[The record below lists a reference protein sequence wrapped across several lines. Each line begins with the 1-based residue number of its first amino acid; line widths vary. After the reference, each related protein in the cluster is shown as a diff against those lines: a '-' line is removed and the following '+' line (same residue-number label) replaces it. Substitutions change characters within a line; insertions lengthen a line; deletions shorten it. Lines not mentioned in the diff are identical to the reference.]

1 VASNTVT
8 ATPRSAAPTSYLGEL
23 WRRREFAWYLAM
35 GKLRARNASTAL
47 GLLWWVLNP
56 LLLAGVYFFAFGVI
70 LGTQRGDPNYLAYLV
85 AGLFVFHYTTQSMT
99 AGAASILNSGKL
111 LVNLKFPRMILPIS
125 AIIEAGVGF
134 LVSLVVFF
142 ALVIPLSD
150 IRPTWSLAYVPPAF
164 VLQTLFNVGL
174 AAFIARLAVPF
185 RDIGNLLPFLTR
197 LWLYLSPVIW
207 PISMIDKAPAWAQT
221 LMHSNPMYWLLE
233 LYRGALLSRPISP
246 EAWIISGA
254 WALFALLL
262 GVTLFVRQEGSM
274 ARYL

>member
-1 VASNTVT
+1 LA
-8 ATPRSAAPTSYLGEL
+8 LGKI
-23 WRRREFAWYLAM
+23 
-35 GKLRARNASTAL
+35 GARNASTAL

-164 VLQTLFNVGL
+164 ILQTLFNVGL

-207 PISMIDKAPAWAQT
+207 PISMIDRAPEWAQT
-221 LMHSNPMYWLLE
+221 LMRSNPMYWLLE
-233 LYRGALLSRPISP
+233 LYRGALLARPISYQ
-246 EAWIISGA
+246 AWIIAGA
-254 WALFALLL
+254 WALFALVF
-262 GVTLFVRQEGSM
+262 GVVLFVRQEGSM

>member
-8 ATPRSAAPTSYLGEL
+8 ATPRPAAPTSYLGEL

-56 LLLAGVYFFAFGVI
+56 LLLAGVYFFAFGVV

-85 AGLFVFHYTTQSMT
+85 AGLFVFHYTTQSMN

-111 LVNLKFPRMILPIS
+111 LVNLKFPRMILPLS

-150 IRPTWSLAYVPPAF
+150 VRPTWSLAYVPPAF
-164 VLQTLFNVGL
+164 ILQTLFNVGI
-174 AAFIARLAVPF
+174 AAFVARLAVPF

-197 LWLYLSPVIW
+197 LWLYLSPIIW
-207 PISMIDKAPAWAQT
+207 PISMIDRAPVWAQT
-221 LMHSNPMYWLLE
+221 IMRANPMYWILE
-233 LYRGALLSRPISP
+233 IYRGALLARPISY
-246 EAWIISGA
+246 EAWIITGA
-254 WALFALLL
+254 WTLFALVF
-262 GVTLFVRQEGSM
+262 GVVLFVRQEGSM